1 VYKIKTLND
10 LPCQEEYFDI
20 FDPKTTKFK
29 NVNLKLP
36 LSSSHL
42 EMSYLYNKYI
52 IHNQNRVLHGVDF
65 DQLNKGTPEMYDN
78 NLLLNYDHNKF
89 SNLQSNIIIL
99 NDKFEIE
106 KNISFPSRS
115 ITSIDA
121 LISADEDVYFIGTRE
136 NLMSIDKFSGF

>member
-1 VYKIKTLND
+1 
-10 LPCQEEYFDI
+10 
-20 FDPKTTKFK
+20 
-29 NVNLKLP
+29 
-36 LSSSHL
+36 
-42 EMSYLYNKYI
+42 MSYLYNKYI

-78 NLLLNYDHNKF
+78 NLLLNYDHNKY